1 MYLGRE
7 GRAAISMDDG
17 NFPLATTVELS
28 RHFNPGVETNR
39 GTTTDDGDDTSKR
52 VSRRRQRIFFSL
64 LDQQLNLCDKHGFGL
79 ATLLS
84 GRE

>member
-1 MYLGRE
+1 M
-7 GRAAISMDDG
+7 SMDDG
-17 NFPLATTVELS
+17 NFPLATTVESSFQS
-28 RHFNPGVETNR
+28 RFPEWKTNR